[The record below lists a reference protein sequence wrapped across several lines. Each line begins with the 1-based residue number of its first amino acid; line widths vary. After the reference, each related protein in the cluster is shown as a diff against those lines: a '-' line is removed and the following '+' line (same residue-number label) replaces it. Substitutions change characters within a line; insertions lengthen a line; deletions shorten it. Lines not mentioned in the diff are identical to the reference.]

1 MEEALTEEK
10 KVEHRYGKSL
20 YDIMLCADGT
30 TQAVEIVNGVKV
42 DPTFKSTF
50 KVVKKQELSEK
61 KDGEKKIRPKISIQD
76 RIQNQVED
84 YISAIEG
91 KVDDYIDNNYK
102 SKYDCYSHLI
112 DLGCKSVH
120 ARKMRPFYID
130 CYNELVDVYN
140 QDDEY
145 YVEAW
150 SHLKPKYHK
159 KMMDFYGIICDD
171 IDRLIKNA
179 TAQRKPRKK
188 KTLSA
193 SRLVNKLKYQP
204 EFTKLKLVSINPEKI
219 IGANELWIYN
229 TKYNRLGVY
238 HAENSVR
245 GFSVKGCTIQHF
257 DKNESVQKT
266 ARKPKEVLNIL
277 NKRSLKAM
285 LKNMKTKEQLLTGR
299 INAQTILLGVF

>member
-1 MEEALTEEK
+1 MTK
-10 KVEHRYGKSL
+10 PI
-20 YDIMLCADGT
+20 YDLMLCADGAT
-30 TQAVEIVNGVKV
+30 RAVPIINGVKV
-42 DPTFKSTF
+42 DPSLEA
-50 KVVKKQELSEK
+50 VKKQEDLEK
-61 KDGEKKIRPKISIQD
+61 KEAEKKIRPKLSIQD

-84 YISAIEG
+84 FISVVEG
-91 KVDDYIDNNYK
+91 QADDFVDSGYK
-102 SKYDCYSHLI
+102 MKYDVYGDLI
-112 DLGCKSVH
+112 NRGCKSVH

-140 QDDEY
+140 KDDEY
-145 YVEAW
+145 VLEAW

-159 KMMDFYGIICDD
+159 KMMDFYGIIVDD

-193 SRLVNKLKYQP
+193 ARLVKSLKYQS

-219 IGANELWIYN
+219 IGANELWVFN
-229 TKYNRLGVY
+229 TKYNRLGIYRAV
-238 HAENSVR
+238 NSVR

-257 DKNESVQKT
+257 DEDTSVQKT
-266 ARKPKEVLNIL
+266 ARKPKDILSVL
-277 NKRSLKAM
+277 NKRSLKKQ
-285 LKNMKTKEQLLTGR
+285 LNHMKTKEQIMTGR